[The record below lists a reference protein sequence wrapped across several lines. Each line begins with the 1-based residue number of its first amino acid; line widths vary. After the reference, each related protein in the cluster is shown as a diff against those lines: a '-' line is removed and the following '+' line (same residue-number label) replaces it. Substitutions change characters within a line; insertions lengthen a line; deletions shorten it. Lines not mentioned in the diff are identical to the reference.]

1 MDSCLVFASIAR
13 LYIQLV
19 QEALHLI
26 HSSVR
31 MHGSKVRL
39 RIEVETLDVDLVHV
53 HLVVVH
59 YLVQVRDWLVSQRID
74 KLNALE
80 VQLSDLLSLILLDQ
94 SVLFCL
100 ALDQIEVL
108 FIAL

>member
-1 MDSCLVFASIAR
+1 M
-13 LYIQLV
+13 
-19 QEALHLI
+19 
-26 HSSVR
+26 HSSQ
-31 MHGSKVRL
+31 VRL
-39 RIEVETLDVDLVHV
+39 RVEVETLDVDLVHV
-53 HLVVVH
+53 DLVVVH
-59 YLVQVRDWLVSQRID
+59 DLVQVRDRLIRQRVD

-80 VQLSDLLSLILLDQ
+80 VQLSDLLGLILLDQ